1 MNWPNIP
8 SDVIDFIKR
17 AFEDADRAVT
27 TVLDNNPN
35 VRESSLDDIFVSS
48 FIPKSMPTSLGSGAT
63 VTMNIHNIGGLR
75 RIGRWEVADIAVII
89 HVASRKA
96 VLGQK
101 IGFLQAKRLYP
112 YLRDIDDEDPIG
124 FRYGM
129 NGLLLP
135 DLERAQ
141 YSLFKDFNFNTHCR
155 YGGYDVDQ
163 NKRIEEFNQKHG
175 ETIFYLFYNPSSIP
189 MRIKHPVRAMSTPAQ
204 ISLGSRVSRAHE
216 VTQAAKSTSGGGGPT
231 RTMIAKHSKLSDW
244 RVADWSADLLACKV
258 GKQFSQNDEEFLF
271 GIMERRSGPIA
282 AAIQVSIDLPS
293 D

>member
-1 MNWPNIP
+1 MDWPNLP
-8 SDVIDFIKR
+8 SDVTEFIKA
-17 AFEDADRAVT
+17 AFEEADRAVT
-27 TVLDNNPN
+27 TILDNNPN
-35 VRESSLDDIFVSS
+35 VRESSLDDVFVSS

-89 HVASRKA
+89 HVASKEG

-101 IGFLQAKRLYP
+101 VGFLQAKRLYP
-112 YLRDIDDEDPIG
+112 YLSDIDDEDPIG

-141 YSLFKDFNFNTHCR
+141 RSLFKDFRFNTHCR
-155 YGGYDVDQ
+155 YGGYDCDQ
-163 NKRIEEFNQKHG
+163 NKRVEAFNEKYG
-175 ETIFYLFYNPSSIP
+175 EAIFYLFYNPSSIP
-189 MRIKHPVRAMSTPAQ
+189 MRVRHPVQAMTSPTH
-204 ISLGSRVSRAHE
+204 ISLGTRVSRASE
-216 VTQAAKSTSGGGGPT
+216 VRQAAQSTSGSGGPT
-231 RTMIAKHSKLSDW
+231 RTMIAKHSQDSDW
-244 RVADWSADLLACKV
+244 RVSEWSNDLLVCKV
-258 GKQFSQNDEEFLF
+258 GKQFDQTDEEFLY

-293 D
+293 A